1 VDEIEELKKV
11 RTDLKDIRISM
22 ESTKKYINP
31 DAYPGLEYRYLTP
44 PKENPSI
51 EKKPEPEDEEN
62 MLPVQENATWSLL
75 VHDAR
80 RLFYV
85 EKDGKV
91 AEEPGFFVSGIF
103 WEKKNHRYTLYMNG
117 VAEIGSFK
125 SMHEVDERI
134 KEICKTAKEPLRI
147 LEMMKHNKMKVI
159 AECPS

>member
-1 VDEIEELKKV
+1 MECNCGGQIIRELLSNFPV
-11 RTDLKDIRISM
+11 LV
-22 ESTKKYINP
+22 YC
-31 DAYPGLEYRYLTP
+31 
-44 PKENPSI
+44 
-51 EKKPEPEDEEN
+51 EKCGDEPEKY
-62 MLPVQENATWSLL
+62 MIPTQENAMWSLM
-75 VHDAR
+75 VHEAR

-85 EKDGKV
+85 EIDGKV
-91 AEEPGFFVSGIF
+91 AEEPGFFVSGLF

-125 SMHEVDERI
+125 SMHEVDEKI